1 MHSITA
7 TGYVPC
13 FPFSQ
18 EVSTHVDSLIQKNIV
33 KINEDTQILQE
44 NETSNIVLGMIYLCR
59 YFHHLT

>member
-18 EVSTHVDSLIQKNIV
+18 EVSTLIDNLIQKNIA
-33 KINEDTQILQE
+33 KINEDAQMLQE
-44 NETSNIVLGMIYLCR
+44 NETSVIAHGMIYCK
-59 YFHHLT
+59 YG